1 MLFLI
6 QAYLLR
12 LCILTKYIVSTSLFI
27 YRWLI
32 VLVVLVHIHQYLH
45 NNMSGLP
52 SCINQQDQELIN
64 LTITRLNEKEEEIR
78 LWKSKAK
85 ETEAEVTKLKDQ
97 VDSLEDENT
106 DLKDQL
112 EMTKDKLKV
121 TTNNNK
127 RVEDMLR
134 KTIEELT
141 MGNEGLKKEI
151 GNLKTQVSLKDVELE
166 NAADRDSSAV
176 KGEM

>member
-1 MLFLI
+1 MVES
-6 QAYLLR
+6 
-12 LCILTKYIVSTSLFI
+12 VSFI
-27 YRWLI
+27 S
-32 VLVVLVHIHQYLH
+32 VHIHQYLH

-97 VDSLEDENT
+97 VHSLEDENT

-112 EMTKDKLKV
+112 
-121 TTNNNK
+121 
-127 RVEDMLR
+127 DMLR
-134 KTIEELT
+134 KTIDELT
-141 MGNEGLKKEI
+141 MGNEVLKKEI
-151 GNLKTQVSLKDVELE
+151 GNLKTHVSLKDVELE
-166 NAADRDSSAV
+166 NAADGDSSVV